1 MRRLLFSLITFFAL
15 QAALAA
21 PPTSGQ
27 WELRKRNSDGTYTS
41 YGVTAENGKAIGFS
55 AGSPTMLSISGGA
68 GLDNIA
74 SSITGDV
81 VTFTGTLTAGRSLT
95 IRDAAGTVALTS
107 DLSAYLTTSS
117 AASAYA
123 SLSGSYA
130 NPSWIT
136 SLAWSKIT
144 GTPTTLTGYGM
155 TDMAAVRSELELGS
169 LATASFVNLNNFFNS
184 SSSFNRLIG
193 QVPGS
198 TTLSELYLSSHFDI
212 TGTFTK
218 TFGIAASSPLA
229 TYAGITPSANVQS
242 LLGAADYA
250 AMRSQLGLVIGTNV
264 QAYDADLS
272 TYADITPSAN
282 VQSVLS
288 AANYAAINA
297 LLGTGLTAS
306 PLSQFASTTSAQLRG
321 VLSDE
326 SGSGDILTTT
336 GVGTNLTGMKDVWIV
351 AISDETTALTASTAK
366 VTFRA
371 PRAATV
377 TGVRLSVGTA
387 PTGSTLIVDIN
398 EAGTS
403 ILSTKLSIDV
413 SEKTSTTAASAAVIS
428 DSSIAD
434 DAEITIDVD
443 QIGSTIAGAGA
454 KVTFYVTY

>member
-1 MRRLLFSLITFFAL
+1 MRTLILSLTAFLAL
-15 QAALAA
+15 QTFAA

-27 WELRKRNSDGTYTS
+27 WELRKRNSDGTFTS
-41 YGVTAENGKAIGFS
+41 YGLTAENGKAIGFS

-95 IRDAAGTVALTS
+95 IRDAAGTIALTS
-107 DLSAYLTTSS
+107 DLASYLTTST
-117 AASAYA
+117 AASTYA

-144 GTPTTLTGYGM
+144 GTPTTLAGYGM
-155 TDMAAVRSELELGS
+155 TDVAAVRSELELGT
-169 LATASFVNLNNFFNS
+169 LATANTVTLSNIFNS
-184 SSSFNRLIG
+184 SSSFNRLIA
-193 QVPGS
+193 QVPSS
-198 TTLSELYLSSHFDI
+198 TAPSAVFLSSDFDI
-212 TGTFTK
+212 TGTLTK
-218 TFGIAASSPLA
+218 TFGIASGSPLA
-229 TYAGITPSANVQS
+229 TYAGIAPSANVQS
-242 LLGAADYA
+242 LLGAADYS

-264 QAYDADLS
+264 QAYDADLT
-272 TYADITPSAN
+272 TYAGITPSSN
-282 VQSVLS
+282 VQSILG
-288 AANYAAINA
+288 AANYAAINS

-351 AISDETTALTASTAK
+351 ACSDETTAVTAATGK

-377 TGVRLSVGTA
+377 TAVRASVGTA

-398 EAGTS
+398 ESGTS
-403 ILSTKLSIDV
+403 ILSTKLSIDA

-428 DSSIAD
+428 DSAIAD
-434 DAEITIDVD
+434 DAEITIDFD
-443 QIGSTIAGAGA
+443 QVGSTIAGAGV
-454 KVTFYVTY
+454 KVAIFVTY